1 MKPKSN
7 KFVHKIVTA
16 SLFILTYILL
26 ALPVSALTVSPAI
39 EELVISPGQTETG
52 TIKITANEED
62 TQSTYYLS
70 SQNFEPR
77 GESGVPYFTTTDEG
91 LASWIKI
98 QSEVNIGASGQTAEI
113 PYTISIPADTAP
125 GGYFASIFLGTQ
137 PPVSDSPLD
146 GNTQVSIG
154 GKVGILV
161 LLRVAGDIDKKGGII
176 EFGSESGSKF
186 FKNSPINFMYRF
198 NNDGGDRVS
207 PTGTITV
214 NNLFGFEVDTLKVN
228 EQKSNVLPGS
238 IRKFNYLWGEEIE
251 IKEDASFLPKLFATL
266 RHQYSNFHFGYYT
279 ATLDLSWGFNEEKSD
294 VVEFSFFVLP
304 IELMLTVLILLVLL
318 IFGIKSYN
326 KWLISRTI
334 KAISAAQVAPVITDE
349 FPPKGPAQK
358 KVTKKT
364 TTTKTPKKTAAK
376 KKPSSKSKNKNKEE

>member
-7 KFVHKIVTA
+7 KLARKIITA
-16 SLFILTYILL
+16 SLFVLTYILL
-26 ALPVSALTVSPAI
+26 TLPVSALTVSPAI
-39 EELVISPGQTETG
+39 EELVISPGKTETG
-52 TIKITANEED
+52 TIKITASEDD

-91 LASWIKI
+91 LASWISVQDEI
-98 QSEVNIGASGQTAEI
+98 NVGSSGQTAEI
-113 PYTISIPADTAP
+113 PYTISVPANTAP

-137 PPVSDSPLD
+137 PPVSESPLD
-146 GNTQVSIG
+146 GETQVSIG

-161 LLRVAGDIDKKGGII
+161 LLRVAGDIDEKGGII

-238 IRKFNYLWGEEIE
+238 IRKFNYLWGEEIQ
-251 IKEDASFLPKLFATL
+251 IKEDTSFLPKFFATL
-266 RHQYSNFHFGYYT
+266 HHQYSNFHFGYYT
-279 ATLDLSWGFNEEKSD
+279 ATLDLNWGFNDENSD
-294 VVEFSFFVLP
+294 AVKFSFFVLP
-304 IELMLTVLILLVLL
+304 VELMLTVLILLVLL

-334 KAISAAQVAPVITDE
+334 KAINSAQVTPVITDD
-349 FPPKGPAQK
+349 FPPKGPTQK
-358 KVTKKT
+358 KIPKKT
-364 TTTKTPKKTAAK
+364 TAKTPKKASTK
-376 KKPSSKSKNKNKEE
+376 KKPSSKPKNNDA